1 MKYLRTV
8 VLLAG
13 GALALAGWAQQTAPP
28 QSEEHGQR
36 AGRAMPSVDD
46 QVAAMTDELNLTA
59 DQQAKIKPLLQD
71 QHDQMQGLMRDT
83 SLSADDRR
91 AKARSVHQT
100 TAAKVRE
107 VLNDDQKKKYDAW
120 QQEMREKMRQHME
133 DSEPPK

>member
-13 GALALAGWAQQTAPP
+13 GALALAGWAQQPA

-59 DQQAKIKPLLQD
+59 DQQAKIKPVLQD

-83 SLSADDRR
+83 SLSPDDRR

-100 TAAKVRE
+100 TVAKVRE

-120 QQEMREKMRQHME
+120 QQEMREKMRSHME
-133 DSEPPK
+133 SEPPK